1 MLVQGAK
8 QLSLGPACPF
18 DGTPVRGPGAHR
30 HQGHWCGGTEEEN
43 QPPEP
48 RHVREAP
55 NGKREYD
62 QAPSNQRNQGPPTEQ
77 SAGCSTLSRIFG
89 GHNKDD
95 TNHPQRQAEA
105 LTSRRRRP
113 AAALPSV
120 GAFDDLF
127 EG

>member
-1 MLVQGAK
+1 MLAQGAK
-8 QLSLGPACPF
+8 QLSLGPARPF

-62 QAPSNQRNQGPPTEQ
+62 QAPSNQRNQGPLPNSRPDVARSLGSSGVITKMIPT
-77 SAGCSTLSRIFG
+77 TLS
-89 GHNKDD
+89 
-95 TNHPQRQAEA
+95 A
-105 LTSRRRRP
+105 RP
-113 AAALPSV
+113 KR
-120 GAFDDLF
+120 
-127 EG
+127 